1 MNTDILANIIGE
13 NDLNLI
19 NSMQLIKSVME
30 HVEKLENTASGEKKL
45 IVINVLQDFIKY
57 YDNALSIDIKNL
69 LESDIITHII
79 EDFIFTSKT
88 KIDIN
93 NKKKVRK
100 CFIF

>member
-57 YDNALSIDIKNL
+57 YDNTLSIDIKNL

-79 EDFIFTSKT
+79 EAFIFTSKT